1 VPPETVD
8 VNNWGWATSMTA
20 DEGLIETDGTGLTA
34 TIAVFDWTLVFRLSV
49 ALR

>member
-8 VNNWGWATSMTA
+8 VNNWGCAISMTA
-20 DEGLIETDGTGLTA
+20 DEGLIETDGTGLVV
-34 TIAVFDWTLVFRLSV
+34 TIAVFDWTLAFKLSV